1 MVRSHPANTPTHE
14 KQLKKSLYTGRMGHK
29 INPIT
34 AKAEAVWSLSLK
46 PTDLE
51 IEFQDSQA

>member
-1 MVRSHPANTPTHE
+1 MKRYQGRGDMVRSHPANTPTHE

-34 AKAEAVWSLSLK
+34 AKAEAV
-46 PTDLE
+46 
-51 IEFQDSQA
+51 